1 MADVLCTDIL
11 RRMHNLQIQ
20 VKKHKE
26 AKYRIFC
33 DEDARWEPRK
43 ENGGYYDKTKY
54 AKGHLLVEMTHSS

>member
-1 MADVLCTDIL
+1 
-11 RRMHNLQIQ
+11 MHNLQIQ